1 MGRVFTGGI
10 WRVNVTVMANPQD
23 FNAALAR
30 ADGLLRSRNAPAVVA
45 ICEDLLRAAPA
56 AVAPR
61 LMIARAEQMRHRP
74 DLMLDQVGV
83 VLKADPTQFD
93 ARLIRIE
100 ALIAQSDIAQ
110 AHVEI
115 REILQSTSL
124 SASELGRIA
133 EIQTQVADHDGAL
146 ETLLLGLALSS
157 GQDRERLSLL
167 YNLSSAYIAL
177 GEMDKAEQTLDE
189 LIRLNP
195 SDFDAYYNRATLRSQ
210 TPERNHI
217 EALEAQLK
225 RPNLPPMGEV
235 QLAYALA
242 KEREDIGDYP
252 RSFAA
257 LSRGAKRRRA
267 NMAYAVDGDL
277 ETMSLLQRVF
287 NADFGSTDFNGC
299 HDARPVFIVGL
310 PRSGTTLVDR
320 IITSHPEAESV
331 GEINDLPLAITRLSG
346 SVKTKEELVRNSSQL
361 DMRELG
367 ETYLKGLEGRGARSR
382 RVVDKT
388 PLNFLYIGLIAK
400 ALPEARIIHV
410 TRNPMDV
417 GYAMF
422 KTLFRMGYPF
432 SYDQGDLAHYI
443 MAKTRLMSHWHE
455 VFPGRVHDV
464 AYESLIADQE
474 GVSRDLINAI
484 GLDWDP
490 ACLNFHT
497 NQSASSTAS
506 AAQVRRPLYTSSVEK
521 WRHYEAE
528 LAPLAAGLKI
538 GNAL

>member
-1 MGRVFTGGI
+1 
-10 WRVNVTVMANPQD
+10 MANPQD
-23 FNAALAR
+23 FDAALAR
-30 ADGLLRSRNAPAVVA
+30 ADGLLRSRNAPAVIA
-45 ICEDLLRAAPA
+45 ICEDLLRVAPA

-74 DLMLDQVGV
+74 DLMLDQVAV

-100 ALIAQSDIAQ
+100 ARVAQSDIAQ
-110 AHVEI
+110 AHAEI
-115 REILQSTSL
+115 REILQTADLTSTQ
-124 SASELGRIA
+124 LGRIA
-133 EIQTQVADHDGAL
+133 EIQTQLADHEGAL
-146 ETLLLGLALSS
+146 ESLLCGLALSPR
-157 GQDRERLSLL
+157 QDRQRLSLL

-177 GEMDKAEQTLDE
+177 GEMEKAEQALDD
-189 LIRLNP
+189 LIHVNP
-195 SDFDAYYNRATLRSQ
+195 SDFDAYYNRATLRTQ

-217 EALEAQLK
+217 EALESQLK

-242 KEREDIGDYP
+242 KEREDLGDYQ

-257 LSRGAKRRRA
+257 LARGAKRRRA

-287 NADFGSTDFNGC
+287 NGDFASTDFNGC
-299 HDARPVFIVGL
+299 DDARPVFIVGL

-320 IITSHPEAESV
+320 IITSHPDAESV

-346 SVKTKEELVRNSSQL
+346 SVRTKEELVRNSSRL

-367 ETYLKGLEGRGARSR
+367 ETYLKGLDGRGAMSR

-400 ALPEARIIHV
+400 ALPAARIIHV

-432 SYDQGDLAHYI
+432 SYDQGDLAQYI
-443 MAKTRLMSHWHE
+443 TAKMRLMSHWHE
-455 VFPGRVHDV
+455 MFPGRVHDV
-464 AYESLIADQE
+464 AYEALIKDQE
-474 GVSRDLINAI
+474 GVSRDLIAAI

-490 ACLNFHT
+490 ACLKFHT
-497 NQSASSTAS
+497 NRSASSTAS

-528 LAPLAAGLKI
+528 LAPLAAGLTL
-538 GNAL
+538 GDAL